1 MIVNEQA
8 VSVHLPRE
16 EEREKEG
23 KEECEDK
30 KTEGEGQVKC
40 KIAETKKG
48 TEEAGTQTRA
58 EEEVYICFND
68 LNFTV
73 APTQTS
79 SIASAGT
86 TLMVSSAGTTLT
98 VSSAGTTPNG
108 FIL

>member
-16 EEREKEG
+16 EEGEKEG

-30 KTEGEGQVKC
+30 NTEGEGQVKC

-58 EEEVYICFND
+58 EEEVYMGA
-68 LNFTV
+68 TV
-73 APTQTS
+73 KFKSLKQMYVAQVLKIS
-79 SIASAGT
+79 SKC
-86 TLMVSSAGTTLT
+86 
-98 VSSAGTTPNG
+98 
-108 FIL
+108 